1 MIKAIRI
8 TIQQGF
14 SLIELMI
21 VIAIIGILAAISFPM
36 YNSYVARAQVSE
48 ALIFASTIK
57 MDISTAY
64 FGQGWAQ
71 IGSYTGSNNK
81 YGRYIK
87 SARVDSSGVITM
99 TMNNNA
105 NEVIRNKT
113 LTLVPTVN
121 TNGIAENVIE
131 WECVSNSADAI
142 PKNFLPSP
150 CR

>member
-1 MIKAIRI
+1 MSKKIL
-8 TIQQGF
+8 QSGF

-21 VIAIIGILAAISFPM
+21 VMAIIGILAAISFPM

-48 ALIFASTIK
+48 ALLFSDTIK
-57 MDISTAY
+57 VDVSTAY
-64 FGQGWAQ
+64 FGQGWTRIARY
-71 IGSYTGSNNK
+71 SGSNSQ

-87 SARVDSSGVITM
+87 SANVDSSGVITM
-99 TMNNNA
+99 TMNDHA

-121 TNGIAENVIE
+121 PKGVAENVIK
-131 WECVSNSADAI
+131 WECVSNAADSI